1 MNSGELIKKLT
12 KLYTYFSNSKIQYR
26 ILIDGKWGI
35 GKTFTYNSFIKSK
48 NSNHYYISLFGIS
61 SLEEIEKKIVQ
72 QVLFP
77 TFKKLNKNK
86 IANIITELGTQ
97 YLENKSGLNFSDIIK
112 INKIENLQFS
122 EKALI
127 CFDDIERI
135 NENISFKELLGL
147 IERLG
152 NKTNIIILCNKE
164 KLSEENLEIFNEYQ
178 EKIIDY
184 YFYLDEI
191 DNGFI
196 EKLILKWGFSS
207 ESKDFL
213 VEFFNENGE
222 QNIRYLE
229 KIKTTYQE
237 VSIEYGKNKWFI
249 ENEKILV
256 KVISFLMLEQF
267 YGKLTMKYK
276 QEQKRFMKSL
286 GPSAFEKELDQK
298 IENEIKP
305 DNYMEAIPFDI
316 KEIAIIL
323 NKFIKSNLDIEIELV
338 TYFKNQKIFETL
350 SKKIHYWFLEDEESI
365 KNQYDDFKRIFIENL
380 DVFNIHYKLRGYI
393 VLKRFEEVLSKKN
406 DLLSLENKLKDSI
419 KKELDQGKSID
430 IHWEVQHYLIREDEL
445 ENIYR
450 IKKDAENEFNNG
462 QIEKIK
468 KLVSNLEFKNILKN
482 NKKQFEIEDM
492 DELKDFLDVL
502 IYKRCPREYWDNL
515 EIVLELLSLEARK
528 QLLKKIDKNIENE
541 KNIIIKSRNEFIK
554 NRIIKL

>member
-1 MNSGELIKKLT
+1 M
-12 KLYTYFSNSKIQYR
+12 
-26 ILIDGKWGI
+26 
-35 GKTFTYNSFIKSK
+35 
-48 NSNHYYISLFGIS
+48 
-61 SLEEIEKKIVQ
+61 
-72 QVLFP
+72 
-77 TFKKLNKNK
+77 
-86 IANIITELGTQ
+86 
-97 YLENKSGLNFSDIIK
+97 SGLNFSDIIK

-152 NKTNIIILCNKE
+152 NKTNIVILCNKE

-237 VSIEYGKNKWFI
+237 VSIEYGKKKWFI

-286 GPSAFEKELDQK
+286 DSSAVEKELDQK

-305 DNYMEAIPFDI
+305 DSYMEVIPFDI

-323 NKFIKSNLDIEIELV
+323 NKFIKSNLDIEIQLV

-350 SKKIHYWFLEDEESI
+350 SEKIHYWFLEDEESI
-365 KNQYDDFKRIFIENL
+365 KNQYDNFKRIFIENL

-393 VLKRFEEVLSKKN
+393 VLKRFQEVLSKKN

-450 IKKDAENEFNNG
+450 IKKDAENEFNKG

-482 NKKQFEIEDM
+482 NKKQFEIENM
-492 DELKDFLDVL
+492 DELKDFLDTL

-515 EIVLELLSLEARK
+515 EIVLELLSLEVRK
-528 QLLKKIDKNIENE
+528 QLLEKIDKNIENE